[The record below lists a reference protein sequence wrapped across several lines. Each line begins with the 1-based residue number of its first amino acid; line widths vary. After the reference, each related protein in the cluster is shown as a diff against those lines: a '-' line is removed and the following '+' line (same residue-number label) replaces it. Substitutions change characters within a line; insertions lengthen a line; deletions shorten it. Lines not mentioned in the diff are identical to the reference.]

1 MFWLLSEPLGR
12 KALVELVAAAA
23 AAAVEFAVSVHSSP
37 ASSTSDIISPELI
50 LIISKNIFNIYI
62 RNSPRLSGLV
72 LAQKLIE
79 HFSL

>member
-1 MFWLLSEPLGR
+1 LGR

-23 AAAVEFAVSVHSSP
+23 VAVELPVSVHSSP
-37 ASSTSDIISPELI
+37 ASSTSDIINPELI

-72 LAQKLIE
+72 LAQK
-79 HFSL
+79 